1 MTQYKRRIK
10 LIKPSLQLKLV
21 GTFVG
26 MTALTLLLQ
35 YLLISAHLTDAATR
49 MPDGGSYL
57 MSMLP
62 EMMTKVLLL
71 SFLVV
76 LPMMF
81 CVGVLTTFRIA
92 GPVYRFEQYLASVAR
107 GEEVGPCRLRKG
119 DELWD
124 LCDRIN
130 EATAA
135 LRHTKLPLDEDCAEV
150 EDADSLA
157 QADVEDV
164 APLHS
169 AQ

>member
-26 MTALTLLLQ
+26 LTALTLLLQ
-35 YLLISAHLTDAATR
+35 YLLITAHLTDAATR
-49 MPDGGSYL
+49 MPDGGIYL
-57 MSMLP
+57 ISLMP
-62 EMMTKVLLL
+62 EMLTKVLLL

-76 LPMMF
+76 LPLIF

-92 GPVYRFEQYLASVAR
+92 GPVYRFEQYLGSVAR

-124 LCDRIN
+124 LCDKIN
-130 EATAA
+130 EATAVI
-135 LRHTKLPLDEDCAEV
+135 RHTRLPQDGDEPGTE
-150 EDADSLA
+150 ETPSLA
-157 QADVEDV
+157 GVDVDKVES
-164 APLHS
+164 LS
-169 AQ
+169 

>member
-1 MTQYKRRIK
+1 MAHHKRRIK

-35 YLLISAHLTDAATR
+35 YMLITAHLTDAATR
-49 MPDGGSYL
+49 MPDGGSHL
-57 MSMLP
+57 MSVLP
-62 EMMTKVLLL
+62 EMLTKVLLL

-76 LPMMF
+76 LPLMF

-92 GPVYRFEQYLASVAR
+92 GPVYRFEQYLGSVAR

-124 LCDRIN
+124 LCDKIN

-135 LRHTKLPLDEDCAEV
+135 MRHANAPLDDDQPDGDEQESLVDVDVDRV
-150 EDADSLA
+150 ETLS
-157 QADVEDV
+157 
-164 APLHS
+164 
-169 AQ
+169 

>member
-1 MTQYKRRIK
+1 MAQYKRRVK

-35 YLLISAHLTDAATR
+35 YLLVTAHLTDAATR
-49 MPDGGSYL
+49 MPDGGSQL
-57 MSMLP
+57 MALLP
-62 EMMTKVLLL
+62 EMLTKVLLL

-76 LPMMF
+76 LPLMF

-92 GPVYRFEQYLASVAR
+92 GPVYRFEQYLGSVTR

-135 LRHTKLPLDEDCAEV
+135 LRHTALPD
-150 EDADSLA
+150 DADEPEANEQPSLV
-157 QADVEDV
+157 DVDV
-164 APLHS
+164 DRVESL
-169 AQ
+169 Q